1 MGPRSFETR
10 GAYSVALLRA
20 RPPSLFRW
28 GKDTARR
35 RFIAPTLT
43 RIPTSRE
50 YTWRAAGDGI
60 RLQKASGACRGSEA
74 ASILKLRR
82 KMDTTESGIVSS
94 KLLQWT
100 RGGWGNEAY
109 TSKVARRSPARAA
122 ESVVRRRP
130 ARWAAVGVAEAVVRC
145 RPARWAAV
153 GGAKA
158 VVRCR
163 PARRT
168 AVERRQPALA
178 DGRGARRFRVVG
190 APWGLERRRRWF
202 DTRRGAARGPA
213 LRRQTSALRGLGDG
227 HGRNL
232 SSPRAHE
239 VAADA

>member
-1 MGPRSFETR
+1 
-10 GAYSVALLRA
+10 
-20 RPPSLFRW
+20 
-28 GKDTARR
+28 
-35 RFIAPTLT
+35 
-43 RIPTSRE
+43 
-50 YTWRAAGDGI
+50 
-60 RLQKASGACRGSEA
+60 
-74 ASILKLRR
+74 
-82 KMDTTESGIVSS
+82 MDTTESEIVSS

-130 ARWAAVGVAEAVVRC
+130 ARWAAVGVAEAVVRCRPARWAAVGGAKAVVRC

>member
-1 MGPRSFETR
+1 MLCLELARLVCSAGGKTPRVADSSRRPEPGSLRVVNTPRGRPASGET
-10 GAYSVALLRA
+10 
-20 RPPSLFRW
+20 
-28 GKDTARR
+28 
-35 RFIAPTLT
+35 
-43 RIPTSRE
+43 
-50 YTWRAAGDGI
+50 DGI

-82 KMDTTESGIVSS
+82 KMDTTESEIVSS
-94 KLLQWT
+94 KLLQRT

-109 TSKVARRSPARAA
+109 TSKVARRRPARAA
-122 ESVVRRRP
+122 ESVVRCRP
-130 ARWAAVGVAEAVVRC
+130 ARWAAVGGAEAVVRC

-153 GGAKA
+153 GGAGA
-158 VVRCR
+158 VVWCR

>member
-1 MGPRSFETR
+1 MNTHRGRPASGET
-10 GAYSVALLRA
+10 
-20 RPPSLFRW
+20 
-28 GKDTARR
+28 
-35 RFIAPTLT
+35 
-43 RIPTSRE
+43 
-50 YTWRAAGDGI
+50 DGI

-82 KMDTTESGIVSS
+82 KMDTTESEIVSS

-100 RGGWGNEAY
+100 RRGGWGNEAY
-109 TSKVARRSPARAA
+109 TSKVARRRPARAA

-130 ARWAAVGVAEAVVRC
+130 ARLAAVGVAEAVVRCRPARSAAVGVAEAVVRC

-153 GGAKA
+153 GGAGA

>member
-1 MGPRSFETR
+1 MHILLLCLELARLVCSAGGNTPRVADSSRRPEPGSLRVVNTPRGRPASGET
-10 GAYSVALLRA
+10 
-20 RPPSLFRW
+20 
-28 GKDTARR
+28 
-35 RFIAPTLT
+35 
-43 RIPTSRE
+43 
-50 YTWRAAGDGI
+50 DGI

-82 KMDTTESGIVSS
+82 KMDTTESEIVSS
-94 KLLQWT
+94 KLLQRT

-109 TSKVARRSPARAA
+109 TSKVARRRPARAA
-122 ESVVRRRP
+122 ES
-130 ARWAAVGVAEAVVRC
+130 VVRC

-153 GGAKA
+153 GGAGA
-158 VVRCR
+158 VVWCR

>member
-1 MGPRSFETR
+1 MNTHRGRPASGET
-10 GAYSVALLRA
+10 
-20 RPPSLFRW
+20 
-28 GKDTARR
+28 
-35 RFIAPTLT
+35 
-43 RIPTSRE
+43 
-50 YTWRAAGDGI
+50 DGI

-82 KMDTTESGIVSS
+82 KMDTTESEIVSS

-100 RGGWGNEAY
+100 RRGGWGNEAY
-109 TSKVARRSPARAA
+109 TSKVARRRPARAA

-130 ARWAAVGVAEAVVRC
+130 ARLAAVGVAEAVVRC
-145 RPARWAAV
+145 RPARSAAV
-153 GGAKA
+153 GGAEA

-232 SSPRAHE
+232 SSPRAQE